1 MATHTQH
8 GNDGA
13 GAASQVVN
21 SRNPEGHD
29 AFDISTLSADELG
42 NLLDN
47 DYDLDVD
54 LDIPDNLFGADF
66 DDAGDAYATMHHA
79 NSAPVHSPRQANM
92 DPAKSVLASMDSHP
106 AEHSIHMHH
115 HAHSAPTNMFPNPM
129 AQQAVYVKDQSGN
142 FVQIMVNLPVA
153 SMGNVLGMQGVQGMQ
168 MAMASMH
175 APQQTV
181 LSGVPFQ
188 PSQGTGEVQYRVQ
201 QQSMMPNQDPFQHF
215 MPMGMHLMH
224 PESGSVQTSPVKEQ
238 AKAKKPRRKKAA
250 QNTETPQQ
258 QRVRADKGYTEH
270 PKNFQYMR
278 HGEALKAYMKD
289 NKEIPAIKDIF
300 ATFAKND
307 GFSRPPGAINIEA
320 RVGGP
325 LCSNL
330 VKQQQESE
338 KRSQA
343 EAETAKVEPE
353 RNTLV
358 GVSREEWSL
367 YWKAHVDRA
376 AVSPAGGGADD
387 CGGADGADDCGGAD
401 GGGDGD
407 KPPGPAGA
415 DKAAGADG
423 DNPNP
428 KPNPKDLVYC
438 GDYPSMEQAARGHD
452 IVALKIHGESARLN
466 FPVDQYKTILP
477 VVNGHTEQEL
487 INAVLKDAELAMQ
500 RTTKFKGVR
509 KTGPNHYEA
518 TVDKDMV
525 TRALQQNAKHE
536 KKAAAD
542 GDAPAVHHK
551 VSTFHCA

>member
-13 GAASQVVN
+13 GATSQVVN
-21 SRNPEGHD
+21 SRNPEDHD
-29 AFDISTLSADELG
+29 AFDISTLSPDELG

-115 HAHSAPTNMFPNPM
+115 HAHSAPTNMFSNPM
-129 AQQAVYVKDQSGN
+129 VQQAVYVKDQSGN

-153 SMGNVLGMQGVQGMQ
+153 GIGNVLGMQGVQGMQ
-168 MAMASMH
+168 VAMAPMH

-188 PSQGTGEVQYRVQ
+188 PSQGSGEVQYRVQ
-201 QQSMMPNQDPFQHF
+201 QQSMMPNQDPFQQF

-238 AKAKKPRRKKAA
+238 PKAKKPRRKKAA
-250 QNTETPQQ
+250 QKTETAQQ

-270 PKNFQYMR
+270 PKNLQYMR

-325 LCSNL
+325 LCSSL

-343 EAETAKVEPE
+343 EAETAKLEAE
-353 RNTLV
+353 GNRLI

-376 AVSPAGGGADD
+376 ASPAGADD
-387 CGGADGADDCGGAD
+387 CGGD
-401 GGGDGD
+401 GDG
-407 KPPGPAGA
+407 PGTADA

-423 DNPNP
+423 D
-428 KPNPKDLVYC
+428 KPKDLVYC

-500 RTTKFKGVR
+500 RTSKFKGVR

-518 TVDKDMV
+518 TLDKDMV

-536 KKAAAD
+536 KKAAAG